1 MGSYTVDS
9 VQKLNFFDAVRK
21 YPGMYIGSKD
31 ADGLHHLPKEILS
44 NSIDEY
50 LNGCCTEII
59 VTLFEDKKGIRIEDN
74 GRGIPIGEKEN
85 GKTAL
90 ELCFT
95 EEHAGGKF
103 LNATGESGYNSAGGM
118 HGLGT
123 KCVNALSKKMVVST
137 YQNGKIETIEFEY
150 GNVQKHTVKDS
161 FNKDK
166 HGTVVMFEPDERYL
180 ETITFDAN
188 RLKTL
193 IQEFSFLCKDLS
205 FTFVDKTEDK
215 ITEYISRNGLYDYIE
230 YLNKEK
236 EFLCK
241 PLYFEKE
248 EGTFKI
254 EVAFGYNN
262 SYSPTVKLYTNNIP
276 QIKGTHLTGFKTAF
290 TSTLNSFAREKKWLK
305 EKDENLQGSDFEEGQ
320 LLIINF
326 KMIDPVFKGQNKE
339 ELSSSEGRTYVQK
352 FSTEALKELF
362 VVNEKEIKKIVDKA
376 LNARN
381 AREAAKKAREAVRD
395 TQKKKKEKVLK
406 FDSKL
411 ADCWSK
417 DRKKCEIYLVE
428 GDSASGNLKTA
439 RENEWQAVMPL
450 RGKVLNVQKAVLNK
464 IQSNVE
470 IRSMIE
476 AFGLKVDLKTM
487 KLTYEPD
494 ELRYGKIIIAV
505 DADPDGSHIANLLLT
520 FIWNFCPQLILDGYV
535 YILVPPLFKMIINK
549 EYIYIKNNEDLKIYQ
564 AKYKDKQYQLSRFKG
579 LGEMSP
585 EETEEALV
593 NPEKRIIKK
602 VTVDDIEGTN
612 ILFEHLMGNSIAA
625 RKKFIQEHSKEVKYG
640 I

>member
-1 MGSYTVDS
+1 MGNYTLDS

-31 ADGLHHLPKEILS
+31 IDGLHHLPKEILS

-59 VTLFEDKKGIRIEDN
+59 VTLFEDKKSICIEDN

-123 KCVNALSKKMVVST
+123 KCVNALSKKMIVST
-137 YQNGKIETIEFEY
+137 FQNGKIETIEFEY
-150 GNVQKHTVKDS
+150 GSIQKHTIKDY
-161 FNKDK
+161 FDKDK
-166 HGTVVMFEPDERYL
+166 HGTIVTFNPDEKYL
-180 ETITFDAN
+180 ETTTFDAD

-205 FTFVDKTEDK
+205 FTFIDKSENK
-215 ITEYISRNGLYDYIE
+215 VTEYISRNGLYDYIE
-230 YLNKEK
+230 YLNKDK

-262 SYSPTVKLYTNNIP
+262 SYSPTIKLYTNNIP
-276 QIKGTHLTGFKTAF
+276 QVKGTHLTGFKAAF
-290 TSTLNSFAREKKWLK
+290 TSTLNTFAREKKWLK

-320 LLIINF
+320 LLVINF

-362 VVNEKEIKKIVDKA
+362 VANEKEIKKVVDKA
-376 LNARN
+376 LNARK
-381 AREAAKKAREAVRD
+381 AREAAKKARETIREA
-395 TQKKKKEKVLK
+395 QKKKKEKVVK

-411 ADCWSK
+411 ADCNSK
-417 DRKKCEIYLVE
+417 NRKECEIYITE
-428 GDSASGNLKTA
+428 GDSASGNLKMA
-439 RENEWQAVMPL
+439 RNNLTQAVMPV
-450 RGKVLNVQKAVLNK
+450 RGKILNTQKATLAQ
-464 IQSNVE
+464 IQKNAE
-470 IRSMIE
+470 IMTMID
-476 AFGLKVDLKTM
+476 AFGLTIDAKTM
-487 KLTYEPD
+487 TVTYKPED
-494 ELRYGKIIIAV
+494 LRYGKIIIMS
-505 DADPDGSHIANLLLT
+505 DADVDGERKVSA
-520 FIWNFCPQLILDGYV
+520 DEK
-535 YILVPPLFKMIINK
+535 LF
-549 EYIYIKNNEDLKIYQ
+549 Q
-564 AKYKDKQYQLSRFKG
+564 
-579 LGEMSP
+579 
-585 EETEEALV
+585 
-593 NPEKRIIKK
+593 
-602 VTVDDIEGTN
+602 
-612 ILFEHLMGNSIAA
+612 
-625 RKKFIQEHSKEVKYG
+625 
-640 I
+640 